1 MTFARQRNNKKE
13 DLQRY
18 QEDHINKV
26 EFISLY
32 KKSNKTVT
40 KAGTK
45 AGVKTGAKAPKS
57 GRHLFMRKKPG
68 KMTQED

>member
-1 MTFARQRNNKKE
+1 ME
-13 DLQRY
+13 
-18 QEDHINKV
+18 I
-26 EFISLY
+26 ISLH

-57 GRHLFMRKKPG
+57 GCHLFMRKKPG

>member
-26 EFISLY
+26 EISLH

-40 KAGTK
+40 KAGMK

-57 GRHLFMRKKPG
+57 GRHLFMRKKLG